1 MRAAIAD
8 PLSFAR
14 DHRLARND
22 VDITF
27 FCGDFERPCEDQRI
41 FVEFRSLAGL
51 FPACGL
57 FMRATLAS
65 MVWEFTR
72 PIYSLMIFGLLPAAS
87 IIEGVGI
94 SVTMSEILFLFS
106 AAGP

>member
-27 FCGDFERPCEDQRI
+27 F
-41 FVEFRSLAGL
+41 VETLSV
-51 FPACGL
+51 PARTNVYSSNSGVWPGSYQPAGL